1 MAGWVGVLCSD
12 CGKGGGRW
20 KGSMMILVNPQ
31 TGVSSEWLDVRTL
44 GLGFP
49 PGWHEDK
56 SFISRAEGGVGG
68 QWGGHCYHHSS
79 GFKKGNREYIKLAI
93 RNLSSSY
100 DSIK

>member
-1 MAGWVGVLCSD
+1 MAGWVGMLCSD

-56 SFISRAEGGVGG
+56 SFISRAEGGGGRAVGI
-68 QWGGHCYHHSS
+68 QTVSCRTLKIFNS
-79 GFKKGNREYIKLAI
+79 
-93 RNLSSSY
+93 
-100 DSIK
+100 